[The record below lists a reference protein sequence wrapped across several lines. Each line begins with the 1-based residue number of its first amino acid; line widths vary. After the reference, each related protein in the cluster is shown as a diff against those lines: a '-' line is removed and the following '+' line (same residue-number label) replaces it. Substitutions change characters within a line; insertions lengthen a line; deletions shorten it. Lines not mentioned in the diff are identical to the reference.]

1 MAELREWLAR
11 QAQELAK
18 RGRPV
23 DGEVA
28 ELFR

>member
-1 MAELREWLAR
+1 MSEIREWLAR
-11 QAQELAK
+11 QALELAK

-23 DGEVA
+23 DGAVS